1 MANLNLNKVILGGRL
16 TTTPEQKVTPN
27 GTSVTN
33 FTIAVNR
40 RGKDQP
46 TDFINCTAF
55 KERAE
60 IICRYFTKGSS
71 ICVVGE
77 IQTRS
82 WTDSNGGKRYATEVI
97 VSEVNFVDSKSD
109 NAPSESSP
117 YVPDA
122 YKPTSN
128 VEYEPFAVDSDDL
141 PF

>member
-1 MANLNLNKVILGGRL
+1 MANFNFNKVILGGRL
-16 TTTPEQKVTPN
+16 TSAPELKTTSN
-27 GTSVTN
+27 GTYVTN
-33 FTIAVNR
+33 FSVAVNR

-46 TDFINCTAF
+46 TDFINCVAF

-60 IICRYFTKGSS
+60 LIAKYFDKGSS

-82 WTDSNGGKRYATEVI
+82 WKDKDGNNRYATDVI
-97 VSEVNFVDSKSD
+97 VSEINFVDSK
-109 NAPSESSP
+109 NENTTPGTT

-122 YKPTSN
+122 YKAPAETGYQ
-128 VEYEPFAVDSDDL
+128 ELGKDDDL